1 MAIQSQFYRD
11 LSKIE
16 KKVWGI
22 SFRQFKAFSIL
33 FGVALIVIG
42 ETLLLPDWALYFVAL
57 PTAFVLGY
65 YPVYLLLGK
74 WKKKKRDFELR
85 FKIENV
91 YYHTGKIRR
100 YEKDEF
106 IPDKHSKETQKFG

>member
-16 KKVWGI
+16 KKIWNVTW
-22 SFRQFKAFSIL
+22 RQFKAFSL
-33 FGVALIVIG
+33 LLGVAIIVVS
-42 ETLLLPDWALYFVAL
+42 ETLLLPDWALYVVAL

-74 WKKKKRDFELR
+74 WKKKKREFELH
-85 FKIENV
+85 FMIENT
-91 YYHTGKIRR
+91 YYYAGKIRR
-100 YEKDEF
+100 YAKHEF
-106 IPDKHSKETQKFG
+106 IPDKNSKETQKFN